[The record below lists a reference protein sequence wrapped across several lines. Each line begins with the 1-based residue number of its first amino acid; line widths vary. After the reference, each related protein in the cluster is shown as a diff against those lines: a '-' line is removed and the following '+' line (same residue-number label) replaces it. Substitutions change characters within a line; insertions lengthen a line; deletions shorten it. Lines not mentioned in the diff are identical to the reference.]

1 MWNFH
6 YAKIVASV
14 WPTLAKETVLSKI
27 INMVD
32 VFKISLSGWFDD
44 NNKKYIDT
52 IMKLD
57 NSKTIMLETKW
68 NDIRVKNV
76 MDLSL
81 REKSTVALDYSEY
94 AQEHDKKIFVDAPFL
109 TSLPVGQL
117 IKFQQSNI
125 ILKIKSKKDQDVSCE
140 VVKWGKLLQFD
151 KVLFDKYDF
160 GVQSISDKDKKDIEW
175 WLEYWIHV
183 ISCSLVYSKKEI
195 LDMKAFLSSRNA
207 EKMKVFA
214 KIETKESLDNFD
226 EILDTADWIIL
237 CVDTLSELLMKKKT
251 STESL
256 IKKAKSVWKPII
268 MTFSLVFT
276 KSKCKL
282 INEEQIQSF
291 SAFWVDAYML
301 ETILQEDD
309 ALDIITDLSDTIDKY
324 ELKFKSPDIKPFY
337 KDDDYMIRD
346 YILFNAYRIVDEV
359 GVKAIVSYTENGY
372 ATARLSSLN
381 PKVPLI
387 AFTKSDETYRYL
399 NMLRGVKW
407 YKISQT
413 FNYENLK
420 RVWKEMIR
428 IIFKWNI
435 SLDDKIIIVQANEIV
450 KNEKTWMINWLELYK
465 FKNI

>member
-68 NDIRVKNV
+68 NDVRVKNV
-76 MDLSL
+76 LDLTL
-81 REKSTVALDYSEY
+81 KDKSTVVMDYSEY

-109 TSLPVGQL
+109 LSLSVGQV

-125 ILKIKSKKDQDVSCE
+125 TLKVKSKKEQDLVCD
-140 VVKWGKLLQFD
+140 VVKWWKLLQFD
-151 KVLFDKYDF
+151 KVLFENYSFD
-160 GVQSISDKDKKDIEW
+160 VHSLSDKDKKDIER
-175 WLEYWIHV
+175 WLEYGIHV
-183 ISCSLVYSKKEI
+183 LSCSMVSSKQDI
-195 LDMKAFLSSRNA
+195 LDLRHFLVSKNA
-207 EKMKVFA
+207 DKMKIFA
-214 KIETKESLDNFD
+214 KIETKESIDNFD
-226 EILDTADWIIL
+226 EILDASDGIIL
-237 CVDTLSELLMKKKT
+237 YPDFIADALAKKKT
-251 STESL
+251 SIEKL
-256 IKKAKSVWKPII
+256 IKKAKQIGKPVIC
-268 MTFSLVFT
+268 TFSLNFVKT
-276 KSKCKL
+276 KCKL
-282 INEEQIQSF
+282 INEAQIDEF
-291 SAFWVDAYML
+291 SRVWVDAYML
-301 ETILQEDD
+301 ETILVEDE
-309 ALDIITDLSDTIDKY
+309 ALDLITILSDTIDKY
-324 ELKFKSPDIKPFY
+324 ELKFDYPQEKPFY
-337 KDDDYMIRD
+337 RDDDFMIRD
-346 YILFNAYRIVDEV
+346 YILFNAYRIIWEV
-359 GVKAIVSYTENGY
+359 WIKAIVSYTENGY

-387 AFTKSDETYRYL
+387 AFTKFDETYRYL

-420 RVWKEMIR
+420 RVGKEMIR

-435 SLDDKIIIVQANEIV
+435 SLDDKIVIVQANEMV
-450 KNEKTWMINWLELYK
+450 KTEKSWMINWVELYK

>member
-6 YAKIVASV
+6 YAKIIASV

-76 MDLSL
+76 MDLTL
-81 REKSTVALDYSEY
+81 REKSTVTLDYSEY
-94 AQEHDKKIFVDAPFL
+94 AQEQDKKIFVDAPFL
-109 TSLPVGQL
+109 TSLPVGQI

-125 ILKIKSKKDQDVSCE
+125 ILKIKTKKDQDISCE
-140 VVKWGKLLQFD
+140 VVKWGRLLQFD

-160 GVQSISDKDKKDIEW
+160 GVQSISEKDKKDIEW
-175 WLEYWIHV
+175 GLEYWIHV
-183 ISCSLVYSKKEI
+183 VSCSLVYSKKEV
-195 LDMKAFLSSRNA
+195 LDMKSFLTLKNA
-207 EKMKVFA
+207 DKMKVFA
-214 KIETKESLDNFD
+214 RIETKESLDNFD
-226 EILDTADWIIL
+226 EILDVADWVIL
-237 CVDTLSELLMKKKT
+237 CVDCISELLTKKKT
-251 STESL
+251 TVEQL
-256 IKKAKSVWKPII
+256 IKRAKSIWKPVV
-268 MTFSLVFT
+268 MTFSMVFT
-276 KSKCKL
+276 KNKCKL
-282 INEEQIQSF
+282 VNEDQIMSF

-301 ETILQEDD
+301 DTILQEDD
-309 ALDIITDLSDTIDKY
+309 ALDIITDLSDTIDKH
-324 ELKFKSPDIKPFY
+324 ELKFKMPEIKPFY
-337 KDDDYMIRD
+337 KDDDFMIRD
-346 YILFNAYRIVDEV
+346 YILFSAYRIVDEIW
-359 GVKAIVSYTENGY
+359 VKAIVSYTENGY

-399 NMLRGVKW
+399 NMLRWVKW

-435 SLDDKIIIVQANEIV
+435 SLDDKIIIVQANEMM
-450 KNEKTWMINWLELYK
+450 KNEKTNMINWVELYK

>member
-76 MDLSL
+76 MDLTI
-81 REKSTVALDYSEY
+81 REKSTVTLDYSEY
-94 AQEHDKKIFVDAPFL
+94 AQEQDKKIFIDAPFL
-109 TSLPVGQL
+109 PTLPVGQI

-125 ILKIKSKKDQDVSCE
+125 ILKIKAKKDQDVLCE
-140 VVKWGKLLQFD
+140 VVKWWKLLQFD
-151 KVLFDKYDF
+151 RVLFEKYDLNLQ
-160 GVQSISDKDKKDIEW
+160 GLSDKDKKDIER
-175 WLEYWIHV
+175 WLEYWVHV
-183 ISCSLVYSKKEI
+183 MSCSLVYSRKEI
-195 LDMKAFLSSRNA
+195 LDMKSFLTLKNV

-214 KIETKESLDNFD
+214 KIETKEAVDNFD
-226 EILDTADWIIL
+226 EILDVSDGIIL
-237 CVDTLSELLMKKKT
+237 CVDCISEFLTKKKT
-251 STESL
+251 SIEQL

-268 MTFSLVFT
+268 MTFSLSFV
-276 KSKCKL
+276 KNKCKL
-282 INEEQIQSF
+282 INEEQIQNF
-291 SAFWVDAYML
+291 SYFWVDAYML
-301 ETILQEDD
+301 DTILQEDE

-324 ELKFKSPDIKPFY
+324 ELKFKIHEVKPFY
-337 KDDDYMIRD
+337 KDDDFMIRD
-346 YILFNAYRIVDEV
+346 YILFNAYRIMEEV
-359 GVKAIVSYTENGY
+359 WVKAVVSYTENGY

-381 PKVPLI
+381 PKVPVI

-420 RVWKEMIR
+420 RVGKEMIR

-450 KNEKTWMINWLELYK
+450 KNEKTNMINGVELYK

>member
-81 REKSTVALDYSEY
+81 REKSTIALDYSEY

-109 TSLPVGQL
+109 NSLPVGQL

-125 ILKIKSKKDQDVSCE
+125 ILKIKSKKDQDVLCE

-160 GVQSISDKDKKDIEW
+160 GTQGISDKDKKDIEW

-226 EILDTADWIIL
+226 EILDTADWLIL
-237 CVDTLSELLMKKKT
+237 CVDTLSELLTKKKT

-256 IKKAKSVWKPII
+256 IKKAKAVWKPVI

-276 KSKCKL
+276 KNKCKL

-324 ELKFKSPDIKPFY
+324 ELKFKSTDVKPFY
-337 KDDDYMIRD
+337 KEDDYMIRD
-346 YILFNAYRIVDEV
+346 YILFNAHRIVEEI

-399 NMLRGVKW
+399 NMLRWVKG